1 MLLPLYLFLYL
12 SKVASSSAGSSLSAR
27 LGMGSAVHQA
37 EASDKTFDDVIGIDE
52 AKADLQVR
60 LPFLGSHALLTVE
73 YI

>member
-1 MLLPLYLFLYL
+1 M
-12 SKVASSSAGSSLSAR
+12 ASSSAGSSLSAR

-60 LPFLGSHALLTVE
+60 LPFCWIWVAHALLTVE